1 MKTKPAVSLCEIPR
15 FSIILPKKSVSI
27 RVGMPPAFPKPRL
40 IVERSRGKGKGT
52 RLLAI
57 SRDVANALI
66 QAGIS
71 HEG

>member
-1 MKTKPAVSLCEIPR
+1 MKSKPAISQCEMPW
-15 FSIILPKKSVSI
+15 LLTPMPKKSISI